1 MLYCA
6 LGVAATPRDSLTQV
20 AASNSPDELFLI
32 DGNSLAYR
40 AFFALPES
48 IATSTGVPT
57 NAIFGF
63 ASMLVKILTDYGPK
77 ATVVVWDAGDTGRK
91 EVYAEYKA
99 QRTTR
104 PDLLKEQWP
113 HLEPLVDAFGYRNLR
128 VPGYEADD
136 VIASIVEKARKAE
149 PPIRVMVVTG
159 DRDAYQLVDDGVV
172 KIMTTSRGITDTRV
186 YDRQGVVDRY
196 GIPPELIPD
205 FIGLKGDTSDNIPGV
220 PGIGDKT
227 AAELLQRFGTL
238 EDVLDHVEDIS
249 GAKRKQN
256 LTEHAEAARVSK
268 QLATA
273 KRDIDVALDL
283 QVFAATAPDRSKL
296 RDTFRKFELR
306 EPLRRLEEAL
316 GSADAAAP
324 APEAERALSARLR
337 KVTVKDL
344 GRLPD
349 RPLAIAVKAPETPPE
364 QLFSPEEGWRFAV
377 HGDGSNDVLVGTCE
391 RPDDVVQAIA
401 RRPAVAHD
409 AKALGQVPANLAHD
423 TEVAAYLLE
432 PARRAYP
439 FRELTEE
446 RGLGTDLE
454 DEAGT
459 DALLMSAL
467 AAWQREEIRGRGLID
482 LFENVE
488 LPLVR
493 VLREMEL
500 AGCRLDTDR
509 LREISARVKAEADE
523 LERDIFGMCGE
534 EFTLG
539 SPKQL
544 EEMLF
549 GKLGLSRK
557 RRGKTGYST
566 DARVLQAIRHEHPVI
581 PKIERWRELTKLAQT
596 YLDALPLL
604 IDKNGRIHTTFNQ
617 TAATTGR
624 LSSNNPNLQ
633 NIPIRTPLGREIRA
647 CFVAESGNLLVS
659 ADYSQ
664 VELRLLAHIAGE
676 EVLKEIFRKGEDVHT
691 ATACRVFGVTPEQID
706 PGMRSKSKMIN
717 YGIVYGLSAWGM
729 ADRLD
734 IPQEEAEEF
743 IQRYMSG
750 FPAVARWIEDTIT
763 QGTEHGY
770 VSTLF
775 GRRRQVPELR
785 ARRWELRKQGERFAV
800 NMVIQGTA
808 ADIMKVAM
816 VRCDQAVKQAGLR
829 SRMILQIHDEL
840 LFEGP
845 AEEADEVSRIAVEQ
859 MGDAFEMDPALAVEV
874 GVGPDW
880 LAAK

>member
-1 MLYCA
+1 M
-6 LGVAATPRDSLTQV
+6 
-20 AASNSPDELFLI
+20 PDELFLI

-77 ATVVVWDAGDTGRK
+77 ATVVVWDRGHSGRK
-91 EVYAEYKA
+91 DVYGEYKA
-99 QRTTR
+99 QRSSR

-113 HLEPLVDAFGYRNLR
+113 HLEPLVEAFGYRNLG
-128 VPGYEADD
+128 VEGYEADD
-136 VIASIVEKARKAE
+136 VIASIVKRARSAD
-149 PPIRVMVVTG
+149 PPVPVMVVTG
-159 DRDAYQLVDDGVV
+159 DRDAYQLVDEGVR
-172 KIMTTSRGITDTRV
+172 IMTTSRGITDTRV
-186 YDRQGVVDRY
+186 YDREGVIDRY
-196 GIPPELIPD
+196 GIPPELVPD

-227 AAELLQRFGTL
+227 AADLLQRFGSL
-238 EDVLDHVEDIS
+238 EAVLDNIDQIS

-256 LTEHAEAARVSK
+256 LTEHADDARVSK
-268 QLATA
+268 ELATA
-273 KRDIDVALDL
+273 IRDIPLELDVAEFID
-283 QVFAATAPDRSKL
+283 TPPDRSRL
-296 RDTFRKFELR
+296 RDVFREFELR

-316 GSADAAAP
+316 GSAEAAAP
-324 APEAERALSARLR
+324 APERDESLSARVRSGTLDD
-337 KVTVKDL
+337 VA
-344 GRLPD
+344 RLPHTEVA
-349 RPLAIAVKAPETPPE
+349 LAVRPPE
-364 QLFSPEEGWRFAV
+364 IPDGALFADDAQWRFGAHVDGASEVLAGAMPSPEA
-377 HGDGSNDVLVGTCE
+377 LVGALGT
-391 RPDDVVQAIA
+391 RPV
-401 RRPAVAHD
+401 VAHD
-409 AKALGQVPANLAHD
+409 AKSLGEVPAVLAHD

-439 FRELTEE
+439 FRELCEE
-446 RGLGTDLE
+446 RGLATSVE
-454 DEAGT
+454 DPAGA
-459 DALLMSAL
+459 DALLAHSL
-467 AAWQREEIRGRGLID
+467 ARWQREEIRGRGLTD
-482 LFENVE
+482 LLNDVE

-493 VLREMEL
+493 ILREMEQ
-500 AGCRLDTDR
+500 AGCRLDTER
-509 LREISARVKAEADE
+509 LAEISARVKAEADD
-523 LERDIFGMCGE
+523 LEREIFSLTGE

-544 EEMLF
+544 EEILF

-566 DARVLQAIRHEHPVI
+566 DARVLQAIRDEHPVI

-596 YLDALPLL
+596 YLDALPALL
-604 IDKNGRIHTTFNQ
+604 GPDGRLHTTFNQ

-647 CFVAESGNLLVS
+647 CFIAEEGDLLVS

-676 EVLKEIFRKGEDVHT
+676 DVLKQIFRRGEDVHT
-691 ATACRVFGVTPEQID
+691 ATACRVFNVTPDQID

-717 YGIVYGLSAWGM
+717 YGIVYGLSAFGM

-734 IPQEEAEEF
+734 IPQAEADEF
-743 IQRYMSG
+743 IQRYMAG
-750 FPAVARWIEDTIT
+750 FPAVGRFIEETIE

-785 ARRWELRKQGERFAV
+785 ARRWDLRKQGERFAV

-816 VRCDQAVKQAGLR
+816 VRCVQALTEAGLR
-829 SRMILQIHDEL
+829 SRLILQIHDEL

-845 AEEADEVSRIAVEQ
+845 AGEAEQVKAIASEQ
-859 MGDAFEMDPALAVEV
+859 MERAFEMDPPLAVEA
-874 GVGPDW
+874 GIGSDW

>member
-1 MLYCA
+1 M
-6 LGVAATPRDSLTQV
+6 
-20 AASNSPDELFLI
+20 PDELFLI

-77 ATVVVWDAGDTGRK
+77 ATVVVWDKGYTGRK

-99 QRTTR
+99 QRASR
-104 PDLLKEQWP
+104 PSLLKEQWP
-113 HLEPLVDAFGYRNLR
+113 AFEPLVSAFGYQNLA
-128 VPGYEADD
+128 VEGYEADD
-136 VIASIVEKARKAE
+136 VIASIVQRARQE
-149 PPIRVMVVTG
+149 DPPIPVMVVTG
-159 DRDAYQLVDDGVV
+159 DRDAYQLVGDGVR
-172 KIMTTSRGITDTRV
+172 IMTTSRGITDTKV
-186 YDRQGVVDRY
+186 YDREGVIERY
-196 GIPPELIPD
+196 GIPPELVPD

-227 AAELLQRFGTL
+227 AADLLQRFGSL
-238 EDVLDHVEDIS
+238 EEVLAHIDDIS
-249 GAKRKQN
+249 GAKRKEN
-256 LTEHAEAARVSK
+256 LTNHADDARISK
-268 QLATA
+268 QLATV
-273 KRDIDVALDL
+273 KRDIPFEFDL
-283 QVFAATAPDRSKL
+283 QTYVAQPPDRSTL
-296 RDTFRKFELR
+296 RDTFREYELR

-324 APEAERALSARLR
+324 APSTDETITARVRRSTLKDVARLPETE
-337 KVTVKDL
+337 VS
-344 GRLPD
+344 
-349 RPLAIAVKAPETPPE
+349 IAVKAPDIPQDQLFAADGHWSFGVHVDGSSDVLAGDCDSPE
-364 QLFSPEEGWRFAV
+364 QLVAQIGK
-377 HGDGSNDVLVGTCE
+377 
-391 RPDDVVQAIA
+391 
-401 RRPAVAHD
+401 RPAIAHD
-409 AKALGQVPANLAHD
+409 AKSLGEVPAVLAHD

-439 FRELTEE
+439 FRELCEE
-446 RGLGTDLE
+446 RGFAAAVEG
-454 DEAGT
+454 EAAA
-459 DALLMSAL
+459 DAVLVEAL
-467 AAWQREEIRGRGLID
+467 AAWQREEIRGRGLTD
-482 LFENVE
+482 LLVDVE

-493 VLREMEL
+493 VLRDMEKRGL
-500 AGCRLDTDR
+500 KLDTTLLKQISDR
-509 LREISARVKAEADE
+509 VKDEANSLEREIFQ
-523 LERDIFGMCGE
+523 LCGT
-534 EFTLG
+534 EFMLG
-539 SPKQL
+539 SPRQL
-544 EEMLF
+544 EEVLF
-549 GKLGLSRK
+549 GRLGLSRK

-566 DARVLQAIRHEHPVI
+566 DARVLQAIRSEHEVI

-596 YLDALPLL
+596 YLDALPQLL
-604 IDKNGRIHTTFNQ
+604 GADGRLHTTFNQ

-633 NIPIRTPLGREIRA
+633 NIPIRTELGREIRS
-647 CFVAESGNLLVS
+647 CFVAEPGNLLVS

-664 VELRLLAHIAGE
+664 VELRLLAHIAKE
-676 EVLKEIFRKGEDVHT
+676 DVLKEIFRRGEDVHT
-691 ATACRVFGVTPEQID
+691 ATAIRVFNVTADQID

-743 IQRYMSG
+743 IQRYMAG
-750 FPAVARWIEDTIT
+750 FPAVARFIEETIV

-785 ARRWELRKQGERFAV
+785 ARRWELRRQGERFAV

-808 ADIMKVAM
+808 ADIIKVAM
-816 VRCDQAVKQAGLR
+816 VQCEQALEQAGLK

-845 AEEADEVSRIAVEQ
+845 EDEAETVKQIAIDK
-859 MGDAFEMDPALAVEV
+859 MSNAFEMDPPLAVDA
-874 GVGPDW
+874 GIGTDW
-880 LAAK
+880 LNAK